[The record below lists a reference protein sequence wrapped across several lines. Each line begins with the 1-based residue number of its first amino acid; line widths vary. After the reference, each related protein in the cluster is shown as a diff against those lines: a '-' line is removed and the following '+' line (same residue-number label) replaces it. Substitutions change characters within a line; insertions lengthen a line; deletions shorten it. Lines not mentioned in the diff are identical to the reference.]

1 MQKIYIG
8 RQPILDRKNRLVAFE
23 LLPRLTRERRASP
36 VRSETSDD
44 GAADALSTSAE
55 LVMDGMA
62 GFGMQ
67 QILGTVLGY
76 LNIDQQ
82 FLMSDFVSTLPHE
95 HVVLQLR
102 DSIRF
107 DDQVIE
113 RCKALKAEG
122 YRLALGD
129 ISKLNGDMLKML
141 PMVEVVKV
149 DVTAT
154 DRSKLR
160 PLVKILRRWPVT
172 LIAEKVETPERARDC
187 ADIGFDCFQG
197 YYFAKP
203 EVLSGRR
210 TRPAKVELTRL
221 LALVLRDADV
231 RQLENAMKVQPNI
244 TYNLLRIVNSVAY
257 GLRVKIG
264 SVRQAILLLGR
275 AQLRRWL
282 LLMMYAAERSD
293 ANAQSALLQLAA
305 TRGRLME
312 ILAMKDKST
321 DEEYH
326 ERAFMCDILSLL
338 DVVLELPMGN
348 AVGQLTLDDSVKEA
362 LLARTGRLGELLKLV
377 EKKELDDPDE
387 LSVALEYLSFVTLEE
402 LVSSD
407 AEAAIWAARLLTE
420 DARAV

>member
-8 RQPILDRKNRLVAFE
+8 RQPILDRKARLVAFE
-23 LLPRLTRERRASP
+23 LLPRLTRERQAPRAG
-36 VRSETSDD
+36 SETTDNA
-44 GAADALSTSAE
+44 AADPMSASAE

-67 QILGTVLGY
+67 EILGTVLGY

-82 FLMSDFVSTLPHE
+82 FLMSDLVSTLPHE
-95 HVVLQLR
+95 HVVLELR
-102 DSIRF
+102 DSISF

-141 PMVEVVKV
+141 PMVDVVKV

-154 DRSKLR
+154 ETSKLR

-172 LIAEKVETPERARDC
+172 LVAEKVETPERARDC
-187 ADIGFDCFQG
+187 ADIGFDYFQG

-293 ANAQSALLQLAA
+293 TNAQSALLQLAA

-312 ILAMKDKST
+312 ILATKDKPK
-321 DEEYH
+321 DEEYQ
-326 ERAFMCDILSLL
+326 ERAFMCGILSLL
-338 DVVLELPMGN
+338 DVVLELPMSS
-348 AVGQLTLDDSVKEA
+348 AVEQLTLDDSVKES

-387 LSVALEYLSFVTLEE
+387 LSVALEYLSFVSLDE

-420 DARAV
+420 DAHAA

>member
-8 RQPILDRKNRLVAFE
+8 RQPILDRKARLVAFE
-23 LLPRLTRERRASP
+23 LLPRLTRDQQAPRAG
-36 VRSETSDD
+36 SETTENA
-44 GAADALSTSAE
+44 AADPMSASAE

-67 QILGTVLGY
+67 EILGTVLGY

-82 FLMSDFVSTLPHE
+82 FLMSDLVSTLPHE
-95 HVVLQLR
+95 HVVLELR
-102 DSIRF
+102 DSICF
-107 DDQVIE
+107 DDKVIE

-154 DRSKLR
+154 EASKLG

-172 LIAEKVETPERARDC
+172 LVAEKVETPERARDC
-187 ADIGFDCFQG
+187 AEIGFDYFQG

-231 RQLENAMKVQPNI
+231 RQLESAMKVQPNI

-282 LLMMYAAERSD
+282 LLMMYAAETSD
-293 ANAQSALLQLAA
+293 TNAQSALLQLAA

-312 ILAMKDKST
+312 ILAMKDKPK

-326 ERAFMCDILSLL
+326 ERAFMCGILSLL
-338 DVVLELPMGN
+338 DVVLELPMSS
-348 AVGQLTLDDSVKEA
+348 AVDQLTLDDHVKEA
-362 LLARTGRLGELLKLV
+362 LLARMGRLGELLKLV

-387 LSVALEYLSFVTLEE
+387 LSVALEYLSFVSLDE

-420 DARAV
+420 DARAA

>member
-8 RQPILDRKNRLVAFE
+8 RQPILDRKARLVAFE
-23 LLPRLTRERRASP
+23 LLPRLTRDSQPANP
-36 VRSETSDD
+36 ASETTDD
-44 GAADALSTSAE
+44 GSTDTMSISAE
-55 LVMDGMA
+55 MVMNGMA

-67 QILGTVLGY
+67 QIVGTVMGY
-76 LNIDQQ
+76 LNIDHE
-82 FLMSDFVSTLPHE
+82 FLMSDLVGTLPHE
-95 HVVLQLR
+95 DVVLELR

-107 DDQVIE
+107 DEQVIE
-113 RCKALKAEG
+113 RCKALKSEG

-141 PMVEVVKV
+141 PMVDVVKV

-154 DRSKLR
+154 ERSKLR

-172 LIAEKVETPERARDC
+172 LIAEKVETPQRARDC

-203 EVLSGRR
+203 EVLAGRR
-210 TRPAKVELTRL
+210 ARPAKVELTRL

-231 RQLENAMKVQPNI
+231 RQIENAMKVQPNI

-293 ANAQSALLQLAA
+293 STSQSALLQLAA
-305 TRGRLME
+305 TRGRMME
-312 ILAMKDKST
+312 ILSMKDKPS
-321 DEEYH
+321 DQEYH
-326 ERAFMCDILSLL
+326 ERAFMCGILSLL
-338 DVVLELPMGN
+338 DVVLELPMSS
-348 AVGQLTLDDSVKEA
+348 AVDQLTIEDSVKDA
-362 LLARTGRLGELLKLV
+362 LLARAGRLGELLKLV
-377 EKKELDDPDE
+377 EKKELDDPNE

-402 LVSSD
+402 LVTTD
-407 AEAAIWAARLLTE
+407 AEAAIWAARLMTE
-420 DARAV
+420 DAATV

>member
-1 MQKIYIG
+1 MQTIYIG
-8 RQPILDRKNRLVAFE
+8 RQPILDRKHRLVAFE
-23 LLPRLTRERRASP
+23 LLPRLTRERMAP
-36 VRSETSDD
+36 EETSEAAED
-44 GAADALSTSAE
+44 GGNSTISVSAE
-55 LVMDGMA
+55 MVMNGMA

-76 LNIDQQ
+76 LNVGQQ
-82 FLMSDFVSTLPHE
+82 FLMSDLVSTLPHK
-95 HVVLQLR
+95 HVVLELT

-141 PMVEVVKV
+141 PMVDVVKV
-149 DVTAT
+149 DVTAIET
-154 DRSKLR
+154 SRLR

-172 LIAEKVETPERARDC
+172 LVAEKVETPERAHDC
-187 ADIGFDCFQG
+187 ADIGFDYFQG

-203 EVLSGRR
+203 EVLTGRR
-210 TRPAKVELTRL
+210 ARPAKVELTRL

-231 RQLENAMKVQPNI
+231 RQIENAMKVQPNI

-293 ANAQSALLQLAA
+293 TNSQSALLQLAA

-312 ILAMKDKST
+312 ILAIKDKPN

-326 ERAFMCDILSLL
+326 ERAFMCGILSLL
-338 DVVLELPMGN
+338 DVVLELPMSS
-348 AVGQLTLDDSVKEA
+348 AVDQLTLDDSVKEA
-362 LLARTGRLGELLKLV
+362 LLSRMGRLGELLKLV
-377 EKKELDDPDE
+377 EKKEIDDPDE

-402 LVSSD
+402 LITAD

-420 DARAV
+420 NAEAG

>member
-154 DRSKLR
+154 ERSKLR

-326 ERAFMCDILSLL
+326 ERAFMCGILSLL
-338 DVVLELPMGN
+338 DVVLELPMGR

-420 DARAV
+420 DARAA

>member
-8 RQPILDRKNRLVAFE
+8 RQPILDRKARLVAFE
-23 LLPRLTRERRASP
+23 LLPRLTRDQQAPRTG
-36 VRSETSDD
+36 SETTE
-44 GAADALSTSAE
+44 GAAADPMSASAE

-67 QILGTVLGY
+67 EILGTVLGY

-82 FLMSDFVSTLPHE
+82 FLMSDLISTLPHE
-95 HVVLQLR
+95 HVVLELR
-102 DSIRF
+102 DSICF
-107 DDQVIE
+107 DDKVIE

-154 DRSKLR
+154 EASKLG

-172 LIAEKVETPERARDC
+172 LVAEKVETPERARDC
-187 ADIGFDCFQG
+187 ADIGFDYFQG

-231 RQLENAMKVQPNI
+231 RQLESAMKVQPNI

-282 LLMMYAAERSD
+282 LLMMYAAETSD
-293 ANAQSALLQLAA
+293 TNAQSALLQLAA

-312 ILAMKDKST
+312 ILAMKDKPK

-326 ERAFMCDILSLL
+326 ERAFMCGILSLL
-338 DVVLELPMGN
+338 DVVLELPMSS
-348 AVGQLTLDDSVKEA
+348 AVDQLTLDDHVKEA
-362 LLARTGRLGELLKLV
+362 LLARIGRLGELLKLV

-387 LSVALEYLSFVTLEE
+387 LSVALEYLSFVTLDE
-402 LVSSD
+402 LVTSD
-407 AEAAIWAARLLTE
+407 AEAAIWAARSLTE
-420 DARAV
+420 DARAA

>member
-8 RQPILDRKNRLVAFE
+8 RQPILDRKARLVAFE
-23 LLPRLTRERRASP
+23 LLPRLTRDQRAP
-36 VRSETSDD
+36 KGTSDPADD
-44 GAADALSTSAE
+44 GATDTMSASAE
-55 LVMDGMA
+55 VVMNGMA

-67 QILGTVLGY
+67 EILGTVLGY

-82 FLMSDFVSTLPHE
+82 FLMSDLVSTLPHE
-95 HVVLQLR
+95 HVVLELR

-113 RCKALKAEG
+113 RCKALKSEG

-154 DRSKLR
+154 EASKLR

-172 LIAEKVETPERARDC
+172 LIAEKVETPERAREC
-187 ADIGFDCFQG
+187 ADIGFDYFQG

-203 EVLSGRR
+203 EVVSGRR
-210 TRPAKVELTRL
+210 ARPAKVELTRL
-221 LALVLRDADV
+221 LALVLRDAEV
-231 RQLENAMKVQPNI
+231 HQIEGAMKVQPNI

-293 ANAQSALLQLAA
+293 ANSQSALLQLAA

-312 ILAMKDKST
+312 VLAMKDKPN
-321 DEEYH
+321 EQEYH
-326 ERAFMCDILSLL
+326 ERAFMCGILSLL
-338 DVVLELPMGN
+338 DVVLELPMSN
-348 AVGQLTLDDSVKEA
+348 AVDQLTLDDSVKEA
-362 LLARTGRLGELLKLV
+362 LLARIGRLGELLKLV

-387 LSVALEYLSFVTLEE
+387 LSVALEYLSFVTLDE
-402 LVSSD
+402 LVTSD

-420 DARAV
+420 DAHAA